1 MAVACAPLSV
11 LAATASARARVLVA
25 LLSTHPDEDKGT
37 RADVADGVPGQ
48 AAGDERPLGGASA
61 SHWVAREVT
70 PLVAHLHEQ
79 GMLGAFY
86 HCC

>member
-1 MAVACAPLSV
+1 MEAAGAPSSALVA
-11 LAATASARARVLVA
+11 TTSARACVLVA
-25 LLSTHPDEDKGT
+25 LLSTHPNEDKGT
-37 RADVADGVPGQ
+37 RADAADGVLGQ